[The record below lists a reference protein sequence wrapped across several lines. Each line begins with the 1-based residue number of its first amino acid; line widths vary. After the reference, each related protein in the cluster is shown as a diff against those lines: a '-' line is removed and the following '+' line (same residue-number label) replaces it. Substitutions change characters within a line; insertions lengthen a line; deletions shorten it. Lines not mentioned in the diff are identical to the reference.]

1 MILRRREENQFER
14 SAAPLLRRISAEADC
29 LTAYNS
35 VSPKSEVFFMT
46 ISEQIQKDMVD
57 AMRSRDELRLSTL
70 RMVKSA
76 LSYKE
81 VEKRAPLDDKETQ
94 QILSTLIKQRRD
106 SIEQFTK
113 GGRQELADKE
123 AAEIK
128 MIEHYLPK
136 AMGEEQ
142 IAETVKAT
150 IAEMG
155 SPTMK
160 DMGTVMK
167 NVMAKLQATGARV
180 EGKTV
185 SELVKKNL
193 GG

>member
-1 MILRRREENQFER
+1 
-14 SAAPLLRRISAEADC
+14 
-29 LTAYNS
+29 
-35 VSPKSEVFFMT
+35 MT

-76 LSYKE
+76 IKLKE
-81 VEKRAPLDDKETQ
+81 VDKRAVLDDKETQ

-113 GGRQELADKE
+113 GGRQELANKE
-123 AAEIK
+123 ADEIK
-128 MIEHYLPK
+128 IIEHYLPK

-142 IAETVKAT
+142 IAEAVKAT
-150 IAEMG
+150 ITEMG

-185 SELVKKNL
+185 SELVKKAL

>member
-1 MILRRREENQFER
+1 
-14 SAAPLLRRISAEADC
+14 
-29 LTAYNS
+29 
-35 VSPKSEVFFMT
+35 MT

-76 LSYKE
+76 LGYKK

-142 IAETVKAT
+142 IADAVKAT

-185 SELVKKNL
+185 SDLVKKAL

>member
-1 MILRRREENQFER
+1 
-14 SAAPLLRRISAEADC
+14 
-29 LTAYNS
+29 
-35 VSPKSEVFFMT
+35 MT

-81 VEKRAPLDDKETQ
+81 VEKRGPLDDKETQ

-123 AAEIK
+123 ADEIK
-128 MIEHYLPK
+128 IIEHYLPK

-142 IAETVKAT
+142 IAEAVKAT

-167 NVMAKLQATGARV
+167 NVMAKLQAIGARV

-185 SELVKKNL
+185 SELVKKAL

>member
-1 MILRRREENQFER
+1 MG
-14 SAAPLLRRISAEADC
+14 ISD
-29 LTAYNS
+29 
-35 VSPKSEVFFMT
+35 
-46 ISEQIQKDMVD
+46 QIQKDMVE

-76 LSYKE
+76 IKNKE
-81 VEKRAPLDDKETQ
+81 IDKRAPLEDKEAQ
-94 QILSTLIKQRRD
+94 QVLSTLIKQRRD
-106 SIEQFTK
+106 SIEQFQK

-128 MIEHYLPK
+128 LIEAYLPK
-136 AMGEEQ
+136 AMGEEE
-142 IAETVKAT
+142 ISAVVKAT
-150 IAEMG
+150 ISEMG

-167 NVMAKLQATGARV
+167 NAMAKLQASGARA

-185 SELVKKNL
+185 SEIVKKQL

>member
-1 MILRRREENQFER
+1 
-14 SAAPLLRRISAEADC
+14 
-29 LTAYNS
+29 
-35 VSPKSEVFFMT
+35 MT
-46 ISEQIQKDMVD
+46 ISEQVQKDMVD

-70 RMVKSA
+70 RMVKA
-76 LSYKE
+76 AIKLKE
-81 VEKRAPLDDKETQ
+81 VDKRAALDDKETQ
-94 QILSTLIKQRRD
+94 QILATLIKQRRD

-123 AAEIK
+123 ADEIK
-128 MIEHYLPK
+128 IIEHYLPK

-142 IAETVKAT
+142 IAEAVKAT
-150 IAEMG
+150 ITEMG

-167 NVMAKLQATGARV
+167 NVMAKLQATGARI

-185 SELVKKNL
+185 SELVKKAL